1 MSFWRTNVAALPLF
15 LPLNRPP
22 ESFRDLLFGGM
33 FRGSRGG
40 LLLGKLFQLGLLCE
54 MNFGFLAF
62 LAFCAEWLNFGFVAL
77 AFCAEWLNF
86 GFVPLALAFCAERL
100 FGLLVLAFSV
110 RWILSSQHRSRIWT
124 YKVAIAMYQFVY
136 GTLFV
141 PFYHFYDFYVLGN
154 AIN

>member
-1 MSFWRTNVAALPLF
+1 MEEITRVFDGQMLQPYPFFFPLS
-15 LPLNRPP
+15 RPP
-22 ESFRDLLFGGM
+22 GSFRGVLFGGM

-62 LAFCAEWLNFGFVAL
+62 L